1 MILNTSYILE
11 SREAFKD
18 ADLMDKEEVN
28 ISLLKEIYLFYI
40 LKVKNCSKKNGHEL
54 YSLVL
59 TIIILVIH

>member
-1 MILNTSYILE
+1 MILNASYILE

-40 LKVKNCSKKNGHEL
+40 LKVKNCSKKEWP
-54 YSLVL
+54 
-59 TIIILVIH
+59 